1 MDVHRSFAQIAV
13 VEDGICRDE
22 GRIGVRPEE
31 LRAWAAGLRPDD
43 EIALEAT
50 TNSDAIATMLRP
62 LVRRVVVSNPRKT
75 RAIAEAKVKTD
86 KVDARILAQLLR
98 TDFLPEAWIAPK
110 EIRDLRSLLRHRA
123 SLVRVRTSLKNRIHA
138 VLADEGLK
146 ADGETLWSDKGQAW
160 LATVSLR
167 PMHRS
172 VVDDCCGLLDAVAIP
187 IARLEADTHRLAK
200 DDPRVDAL
208 CQLRG
213 VGVLTAMT
221 LVSEIGDISRFAT
234 ARKLCA
240 WAGLIPTVRNSDTKV
255 RHGHI
260 TKAGPAA
267 VRWIL
272 AEASYQARLFP
283 PFAQPFESIAKRR
296 GRRIANVAISRKLL
310 CRCFHILKAVE
321 AAR

>member
-1 MDVHRSFAQIAV
+1 
-13 VEDGICRDE
+13 
-22 GRIGVRPEE
+22 
-31 LRAWAAGLRPDD
+31 
-43 EIALEAT
+43 
-50 TNSDAIATMLRP
+50 
-62 LVRRVVVSNPRKT
+62 
-75 RAIAEAKVKTD
+75 
-86 KVDARILAQLLR
+86 
-98 TDFLPEAWIAPK
+98 
-110 EIRDLRSLLRHRA
+110 
-123 SLVRVRTSLKNRIHA
+123 VRTALKNRIHA